1 MAVQADKG
9 ATENVEAVYH
19 REYAVS
25 LEYSQRK
32 MKMFL
37 ALIL

>member
-1 MAVQADKG
+1 MAVPADEGTKKD
-9 ATENVEAVYH
+9 VEAVYH
-19 REYAVS
+19 REHAVS
-25 LEYSQRK
+25 VEYSQRK